1 MMNKEERLAAY
12 EGVMTGFAR
21 LYILRE
27 LAKQSDGRLNDLS
40 LRLALDMYGIR
51 RDRDWVRTQ
60 LRKLEALGAIELNAA
75 GEMFIARIVRAGRD
89 HLEERAVIEGVTRP
103 ADAE

>member
-1 MMNKEERLAAY
+1 MSDYAEA
-12 EGVMTGFAR
+12 MTGFAR

-27 LAKQSDGRLNDLS
+27 LAKQTDGRLNDLM
-40 LRLALDMYGIR
+40 LHRALDMYGIR